1 MNECKGKKEAPSVQA
16 NYQCPHCTFTCF
28 YDNEFVTHMSEK
40 HGKTIHCCVTGECT
54 LWFLSQNGLRQHCKK
69 IHSDV
74 LKCDSCQLVCMSNS
88 LLIAYKETSH
98 TAKKGTCP
106 SCNKT
111 FSRVDDAKRHHQH
124 SCPKNPDC
132 LTRCKQ
138 CLKEGSEVDVPGGE
152 LGLLNHLNVL
162 HFFKG
167 EYLCLY
173 CHRVFDAEHKIST
186 YHKTCTKNKPER

>member
-1 MNECKGKKEAPSVQA
+1 MNERKRKKEAPSVQA
-16 NYQCPHCTFTCF
+16 NYQCPHCTFTCV

-74 LKCDSCQLVCMSNS
+74 LKCDSCELVCMSNS
-88 LLIAYKETSH
+88 LLIAHKETSH

-111 FSRVDDAKRHHQH
+111 FSRADDAKRHHQR
-124 SCPKNPDC
+124 SCPKNPDR
-132 LTRCKQ
+132 LTHCK
-138 CLKEGSEVDVPGGE
+138 
-152 LGLLNHLNVL
+152 
-162 HFFKG
+162 
-167 EYLCLY
+167 
-173 CHRVFDAEHKIST
+173 
-186 YHKTCTKNKPER
+186 